1 MTSIGLRA
9 GTQSAPVDGSMS
21 APLRIGRWRV
31 VVVTIAALL
40 LVGSAAGASGA
51 STAGSTVRAG
61 GPITN
66 CTAKQ
71 TRSALV
77 SFMAAFSA
85 GDYRRLDAL
94 FAGPSWFRWYS
105 SSAPGVRFD
114 PQAQRRNTLIAYFRI
129 RHAQRDRL
137 RLMSFKF
144 NGNSLGYGNFIWKM
158 KRSAGDFRAGAWF
171 TVEAKGA
178 ALCEGA
184 SARFIV
190 MSVGAP
196 DS

>member
-1 MTSIGLRA
+1 L
-9 GTQSAPVDGSMS
+9 V
-21 APLRIGRWRV
+21 
-31 VVVTIAALL
+31 
-40 LVGSAAGASGA
+40 LVGSAAGASTA
-51 STAGSTVRAG
+51 STTASTVRAG

-66 CTAKQ
+66 CTVMQ
-71 TRSALV
+71 TRSSLV
-77 SFMAAFSA
+77 SFIAAFNA
-85 GDYRRLDAL
+85 GAYRRLDGM

-105 SSAPGVRFD
+105 SSAPGMRFD
-114 PQAQRRNTLIAYFRI
+114 PQAQMRNTLVAYFRA
-129 RHAQRDRL
+129 RHAQRERL
-137 RLMSFKF
+137 RLVSFKF

-184 SARFIV
+184 STRFIV

-196 DS
+196 ESQP